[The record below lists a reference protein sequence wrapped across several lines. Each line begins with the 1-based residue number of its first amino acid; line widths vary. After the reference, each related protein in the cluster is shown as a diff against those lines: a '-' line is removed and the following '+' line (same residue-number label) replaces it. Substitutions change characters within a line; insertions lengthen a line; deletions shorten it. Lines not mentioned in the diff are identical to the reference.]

1 MSNGKPTVAEV
12 VAEANAARAELAAL
26 ERELQEEID
35 AIDLTAFRER
45 RARTAEELARR
56 KERRASQAEVREG
69 FKVLAFVT
77 AQRLDDTAEVA
88 QLIRQMND
96 VNAGLQDDLERLKRV
111 VTYAETAAKVA
122 ETLARVAEK
131 LATVAAKGLSPL

>member
-35 AIDLTAFRER
+35 AIDLTAFKER
-45 RARTAEELARR
+45 RPRTAEELARR

-77 AQRLDDTAEVA
+77 AQRLDDTTEVEH
-88 QLIRQMND
+88 LIRRMND

-111 VTYAETAAKVA
+111 VTYAETAAKVTD
-122 ETLARVAEK
+122 TLARVAEK
-131 LATVAAKGLSPL
+131 LAAVAAEGLSPA